1 MIIKNLIVNNF
12 RVFRGVHEIDLAPR
26 KQKDYHEA
34 AAPIILFGGLN
45 GAGKTSILTAVRVAL
60 YGRAAFGRGMSSAEY
75 QNQLDALIHKGT
87 DLSEGKCSIELVF
100 THSQNGLES
109 EYKVIRGW
117 SKGQKDKL
125 VLEQD
130 SKKIELNY
138 EQCQSFLNE
147 LIPSG
152 IADLFFFDGEKIAE
166 LAEDESGEVLQ
177 TAVRRLL
184 GIDVVE
190 RLRNDLAIFLK
201 RHDASAMPAN
211 IKTQIEK
218 LEKEQ
223 QKTAQ
228 DAKAEANE
236 AVLCKAR
243 VQLITDDIS
252 KAEAALS
259 QRGGAWAQ
267 SREQEIEK
275 QNTLEI
281 ERKDLEKTLRTE
293 IEGNLPFSL
302 APNTLSKLFEQLDNE
317 KSAKQS
323 QSFNTELD
331 SFMSELSKALSF
343 RLTDAKTAL
352 DTIKDCLNERN
363 INQHSTELL
372 LDISDREYNT
382 VYSQAN
388 IQAKKSSS
396 TFNVAKQQLAQ
407 VEEQIANLSSNIARA
422 PEQEQLQSQLDI
434 IQTLNNKRTN
444 AILKLKE
451 TTESAKRKYREA
463 IENARKI
470 QKLHDKHKVAH
481 NAEASLLNAQNAH
494 LMLAEF
500 SEKLTD
506 FRVKQL
512 EAEFIKS
519 YKNLARKDDLK
530 LSARINTKTF
540 DVELVDD
547 KQQTINRKALS
558 AGEKQIYAIAILE
571 ALGKTSGKQ
580 LPIIIDTPLGRLDSK
595 HRDKLISNYFP
606 EASHQVII
614 LSTDT
619 EIDEKYFNC
628 ADFKYG
634 ISHAYEIKFDGVTQS
649 SKLKEGYF
657 WEQKSKTVAEVN

>member
-34 AAPIILFGGLN
+34 AAPIVLFGGLN

-75 QNQLDALIHKGT
+75 QDQLDALIHKGIG
-87 DLSEGKCSIELVF
+87 LSEGKCSIELVF
-100 THSQNGLES
+100 SHSQNGLES
-109 EYKVIRGW
+109 EYRVIRGW

-201 RHDASAMPAN
+201 RHDASAMPTN

-223 QKTAQ
+223 QKASQ
-228 DAKAEANE
+228 KAKADANE

-259 QRGGAWAQ
+259 LRGGAWAQ

-293 IEGNLPFSL
+293 IEGNLPLSL

-331 SFMSELSKALSF
+331 SFMTELSKALSF

-363 INQHSTELL
+363 INQNSTELL
-372 LDISDREYNT
+372 LDISEREYNT

-422 PEQEQLQSQLDI
+422 PEQEQLQSQLDT

-444 AILKLKE
+444 AILKLKD
-451 TTESAKRKYREA
+451 TAESAKRKYREA

-506 FRVKQL
+506 VRVKQL

-519 YKNLARKDDLK
+519 YKNLARKEDLK

-540 DVELVDD
+540 DVELIDD

-634 ISHAYEIKFDGVTQS
+634 ISHAYEIKFDGATQS

>member
-75 QNQLDALIHKGT
+75 QDQLDALIHKGV

-201 RHDASAMPAN
+201 RHDASAMPTN

-223 QKTAQ
+223 QKAAQ
-228 DAKAEANE
+228 EAKAEANE

-267 SREQEIEK
+267 SREQEIEN
-275 QNTLEI
+275 QNTLEV

-293 IEGNLPFSL
+293 IEGNLPLSL

-317 KSAKQS
+317 KSAKQL

-331 SFMSELSKALSF
+331 SFMTELSKALSF

-352 DTIKDCLNERN
+352 DTISDCLKERN
-363 INQHSTELL
+363 INQNSTELL

-382 VYSQAN
+382 VYSQVN
-388 IQAKKSSS
+388 IQAKKSYS
-396 TFNVAKQQLAQ
+396 TFNVAKQQLTQ

-422 PEQEQLQSQLDI
+422 PEQEQLQSQLDT
-434 IQTLNNKRTN
+434 IQILNNKRTN

-451 TTESAKRKYREA
+451 TAESAKRKYREA

-494 LMLAEF
+494 LMLTEF

-506 FRVKQL
+506 VRVKQL

-519 YKNLARKDDLK
+519 YKNLARKEDLK

-540 DVELVDD
+540 DVELIDD

-628 ADFKYG
+628 ADFKYS
-634 ISHAYEIKFDGVTQS
+634 ISHAYEIKFDGTTQS

>member
-26 KQKDYHEA
+26 KQKDYHET

-75 QNQLDALIHKGT
+75 QDQLDALIHKGVG
-87 DLSEGKCSIELVF
+87 LSEGKCSIELVF
-100 THSQNGLES
+100 SHSQNGLES

-201 RHDASAMPAN
+201 RHDASAMPTN

-218 LEKEQ
+218 LETEQ
-223 QKTAQ
+223 QKASQ
-228 DAKAEANE
+228 EAKAEANE

-243 VQLITDDIS
+243 VQLITDDIG

-275 QNTLEI
+275 QNTLEN

-293 IEGNLPFSL
+293 IEGSLPLSL
-302 APNTLSKLFEQLDNE
+302 SPNTLSKLFEQLDNE

-331 SFMSELSKALSF
+331 SFMTELSKALSF

-363 INQHSTELL
+363 INQNSTDLL

-434 IQTLNNKRTN
+434 IKTLNNKRTN

-451 TTESAKRKYREA
+451 TAESAKRKYREA

-506 FRVKQL
+506 IRVKQL

-519 YKNLARKDDLK
+519 YKNLARKEDLK

-540 DVELVDD
+540 DVELIDD

-606 EASHQVII
+606 DASHQVII

-619 EIDEKYFNC
+619 EIDEKYFNY
-628 ADFKYG
+628 ADFKYA
-634 ISHAYEIKFDGVTQS
+634 ISHAYEIQFDGATQS

-657 WEQKSKTVAEVN
+657 WKQQTKTVAEVN

>member
-331 SFMSELSKALSF
+331 SFMSELSKTLSF

-463 IENARKI
+463 IENARKT

-657 WEQKSKTVAEVN
+657 WEQKSKTVVEVN